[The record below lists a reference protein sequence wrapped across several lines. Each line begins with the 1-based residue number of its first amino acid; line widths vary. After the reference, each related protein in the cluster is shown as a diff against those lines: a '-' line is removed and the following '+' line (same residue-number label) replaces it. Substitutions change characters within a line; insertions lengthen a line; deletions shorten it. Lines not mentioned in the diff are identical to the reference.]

1 MTAFERRL
9 KQAEENAARQDA
21 AAAKARRTVS
31 TGLAKASTEK
41 TGRATN
47 AAGIT
52 TLPVFQG
59 ADGAFSG
66 TGADRGTSSG
76 GLKTGLNRGALTQE
90 RHAAA
95 TAGKT
100 LLPGREKGIQ
110 MGFSQGLG
118 YGTERAAAALLGA
131 GENVTDL
138 IGTGFYKGLQ
148 GITSLGGLA
157 KNPVS
162 EWAGREADAFLDNSV
177 TRNWEE
183 DIRARYQPTR
193 EEEQLTGLGQTV
205 VQMLPAIATG
215 SVAAKALGTGLKAG
229 QAANAGAI
237 ATGSVAA
244 KALGTGLKAG
254 QAANAGA
261 NVSRAVFG
269 LQAAGGGANEAR
281 QEGADAGR
289 ALAYGAASG
298 LLETTIESIAG
309 GIPGMG
315 EGKLRGIAEA
325 VKASP
330 IVSRVLDIAGEGG
343 EEALS
348 AILSP
353 YLKRAMYDPDAEN
366 ATAEEIAQSALLGAA
381 AAGVLQVGLELPGAV
396 SDVRSARAEV
406 GSGAD
411 ILSRVNQRLAQ
422 PGQVA
427 ADFQGLPEFGSRF
440 ETLPSFRRRSV
451 EPLPN
456 FRQAQASVD
465 TQGQNAVSDGAVEA
479 TGQNKTA
486 STGETDVENETLM
499 EKDSSVSQL
508 QNEGTPSGR
517 QEHGPSAS
525 GGGRNITVPFNGTPY
540 RNDKSYRCVYA
551 GESPIS
557 SEVGYGMFADD
568 APSTDMY
575 GDDLYVVDH
584 ASLPSIND
592 VKPAIAEAWDK
603 AVEDWALPP
612 SLDALSE
619 YWSGA
624 EIAEDF
630 DPKNIIDGAGAWDN
644 PDLVTWAFDNG
655 LFDDIPGVKT
665 SDGAIVW
672 DAETVKRG
680 DKNAEVWG
688 QEDEP
693 GQNIGGVFPKDSTGD
708 AGTGLIPMTEQAVN
722 RLSTGKKNIIART
735 AADIVS
741 FVKQALGKKG
751 GSERLYMGTLPETAA
766 ATIKKNTGVDVS
778 GYTAILPGDSVQH
791 IFNHHGDTESEA
803 ARGQR
808 AVTAEDIAL
817 IPQVLASPDKVSLSS
832 ERDMFG
838 RPVLL
843 FSKQIGDTL
852 ITAQAVTDGRHA
864 LTTNSLWIK
873 KGKNRPTIPDAGN
886 QTGPVANVQNALSQG
901 SSIDP
906 IIRQAA
912 DGVNS
917 DSAQG
922 GRKYTDD
929 GVGAA
934 NAGFAGAYH
943 QLQNQTGEGGFHPDG
958 EKAARQVDVPKRDFD
973 GRNIPKS
980 AATVLEAEA
989 TPDSAVDVIQEAIAK
1004 GEFSFDTITDEAALK
1019 RARTTV
1025 EEKGWDGAMEQFHQ
1039 AAASGTVNK
1048 DNTALGQVLLNNAMN
1063 VGNSRAVIDLLSDY
1077 STMSTTAAQALQA
1090 NRMLKKLSPEGQL
1103 YAVQRSLSSYQEE
1116 LRRRMGDKAPE
1127 ITVEPALY
1135 QEFLDAQDQTGREAA
1150 LEAIYKDV
1158 AGQVPANWM
1167 DKWNAWRYLAML
1179 GNPRTHIRNIVG
1191 NAAFAPVRMV
1201 KNAIGTALEAGV
1213 DYLSPQ
1219 GIQRTKAALNPA
1231 SSTDRGLVKAALAD
1245 VANVEAQLL
1254 GEGKYSESA
1263 PGKIRDY
1270 QSIFALEPLEALRKF
1285 TGTAMDVEDTW
1296 FSKPAYAWALAGY
1309 LKANGVDAQAL
1320 NDGTVD
1326 ARLMDQARA
1335 YAIREAQRAT
1345 YRDSNAFS
1353 EFVSGLR
1360 RKGNSPVDRTVNV
1373 LMEGVLPFRKT
1384 PANIL
1389 MRGVEYSPAGLVKGL
1404 TYDLRQ
1410 VQQGKMEA
1418 AQAIDDIA
1426 AGLTGTGLLALG
1438 AWLASMG
1445 LVSGGGSGDDEQ
1457 DGMDDLAGGQDY
1469 ALSVGGK
1476 NYTLDWLAPEALPFF
1491 VGVELF
1497 NTLTDKSEGG
1507 VSWKNI
1513 EAAAN
1518 RIMDPMLE
1526 MSMLQGLQDA
1536 IDNVRYAD
1544 GGTLP
1549 KVAANAA
1556 LSYLAQGVPTLFG
1569 QIERTLEDKRYTTY
1583 VDRTSGLPTDLQYTL
1598 GRTANKLPGEFQQVP
1613 YIDAWGRQEGSGSTA
1628 ERAFNNFFNPAY
1640 VSRESETAAEREI
1653 KRLLDAGQSGVA
1665 PQRTS
1670 QSTQVTYQEA
1680 GSGETHKR
1688 YLTAEEYVD
1697 YASVKGQTSFEL
1709 VSAMM
1714 ESEIYKS
1721 MTDEQK
1727 ADAIKLAYTYANH
1740 VASEEVTDGRH
1751 VSEAY
1756 VELAQAAKKELGLS
1770 EAEYLLLYKECGGS
1784 LVNGDK
1790 VREAYRQGMEAEE
1803 YLEYAAGAKG
1813 YNEDEKGSLT
1823 IAENAKAI
1831 TQSGLSKGNQEIAWA
1846 LAYPEWPEKA
1856 EEAGLSMAEYIQYK
1870 TATYGC
1876 KKKAEKL
1883 AALREAGLPVG
1894 WYYKVE
1900 LCKAHV
1906 P

>member
-66 TGADRGTSSG
+66 TGADRGTSSS
-76 GLKTGLNRGALTQE
+76 GLKTGVNRGALTQE

-100 LLPGREKGIQ
+100 LQPGREKGIQ

-118 YGTERAAAALLGA
+118 YGTERAGAALLGA

-177 TRNWEE
+177 TRDWEE

-215 SVAAKALGTGLKAG
+215 SVAAK
-229 QAANAGAI
+229 
-237 ATGSVAA
+237 V
-244 KALGTGLKAG
+244 LGTGLKAG

-353 YLKRAMYDPDAEN
+353 YLKRAIYDPDAEN
-366 ATAEEIAQSALLGAA
+366 ATAEEIAQSAILGAA

-427 ADFQGLPEFGSRF
+427 ADFQGLPMF
-440 ETLPSFRRRSV
+440 EQSPFEGLPSFRRRSV

-456 FRQAQASVD
+456 FRQAQASLD

-486 STGETDVENETLM
+486 STGETDAYYFDASDTNNSW
-499 EKDSSVSQL
+499 KDRTYTQDGRTFVQSQDRQRMYEVPKQSEIGFEVKNDGTVVLNDDVVSRLDKADYRDFIKAYADLNLISKYGQDAV
-508 QNEGTPSGR
+508 TIVDPK
-517 QEHGPSAS
+517 P
-525 GGGRNITVPFNGTPY
+525 ITVKSTGDTILITQNG
-540 RNDKSYRCVYA
+540 
-551 GESPIS
+551 
-557 SEVGYGMFADD
+557 
-568 APSTDMY
+568 
-575 GDDLYVVDH
+575 
-584 ASLPSIND
+584 IND
-592 VKPAIAEAWDK
+592 VAKKIR
-603 AVEDWALPP
+603 
-612 SLDALSE
+612 
-619 YWSGA
+619 
-624 EIAEDF
+624 
-630 DPKNIIDGAGAWDN
+630 GAGLKNRDNVSSILLLDKLIENAVPDSQAQNIHSSDLNPFTYYKGKLQIGERVYDVTLHIKNVPEGDRYYYHTLDKIEVGPAYGN
-644 PDLVTWAFDNG
+644 PDNSGTYQ
-655 LFDDIPGVKT
+655 
-665 SDGAIVW
+665 
-672 DAETVKRG
+672 ETG
-680 DKNAEVWG
+680 PTLSTPIIA
-688 QEDEP
+688 Q
-693 GQNIGGVFPKDSTGD
+693 DSTG
-708 AGTGLIPMTEQAVN
+708 G
-722 RLSTGKKNIIART
+722 
-735 AADIVS
+735 
-741 FVKQALGKKG
+741 
-751 GSERLYMGTLPETAA
+751 
-766 ATIKKNTGVDVS
+766 NT
-778 GYTAILPGDSVQH
+778 Q
-791 IFNHHGDTESEA
+791 
-803 ARGQR
+803 
-808 AVTAEDIAL
+808 
-817 IPQVLASPDKVSLSS
+817 
-832 ERDMFG
+832 
-838 RPVLL
+838 
-843 FSKQIGDTL
+843 
-852 ITAQAVTDGRHA
+852 
-864 LTTNSLWIK
+864 
-873 KGKNRPTIPDAGN
+873 
-886 QTGPVANVQNALSQG
+886 
-901 SSIDP
+901 
-906 IIRQAA
+906 
-912 DGVNS
+912 
-917 DSAQG
+917 SAQG

-958 EKAARQVDVPKRDFD
+958 EKAARQVDVPKKDFD

-1285 TGTAMDVEDTW
+1285 NGTAMDVEDTW
-1296 FSKPAYAWALAGY
+1296 FSKPAYAGALAGY

-1360 RKGNSPVDRTVNV
+1360 RKGNSPVDRAVNV

-1770 EAEYLLLYKECGGS
+1770 EAEYLLLYKEYGGS

-1813 YNEDEKGSLT
+1813 YNEDEKGNLT

-1900 LCKAHV
+1900 K
-1906 P
+1906 

>member
-66 TGADRGTSSG
+66 TGADRGTSSS
-76 GLKTGLNRGALTQE
+76 GLKTGVNRGALTQE

-100 LLPGREKGIQ
+100 LQPGREKGIQ

-118 YGTERAAAALLGA
+118 YGTERAGAALLGA

-177 TRNWEE
+177 TRDWEE

-215 SVAAKALGTGLKAG
+215 SVAAK
-229 QAANAGAI
+229 
-237 ATGSVAA
+237 V
-244 KALGTGLKAG
+244 LGTGLKAG

-353 YLKRAMYDPDAEN
+353 YLKRAIYDPDAEN
-366 ATAEEIAQSALLGAA
+366 ATAEEIAQSAILGAA

-427 ADFQGLPEFGSRF
+427 ADFQGLPMF
-440 ETLPSFRRRSV
+440 EQSPFEGLPSFRRRSV
-451 EPLPN
+451 ETLPN

-486 STGETDVENETLM
+486 STGETDAYYFDASDTNNSW
-499 EKDSSVSQL
+499 KDRTYTQDGRTFVQSQDRQRMYEVPKQSEIGFEVKNDGTVVLNDDVVSRL
-508 QNEGTPSGR
+508 DK
-517 QEHGPSAS
+517 AD
-525 GGGRNITVPFNGTPY
+525 Y
-540 RNDKSYRCVYA
+540 RDFIKAY
-551 GESPIS
+551 
-557 SEVGYGMFADD
+557 
-568 APSTDMY
+568 
-575 GDDLYVVDH
+575 
-584 ASLPSIND
+584 ASLNLITNVDPRTGVEIDPKPITIKDNGSRVIITQTGIND
-592 VKPAIAEAWDK
+592 VA
-603 AVEDWALPP
+603 
-612 SLDALSE
+612 
-619 YWSGA
+619 
-624 EIAEDF
+624 
-630 DPKNIIDGAGAWDN
+630 
-644 PDLVTWAFDNG
+644 
-655 LFDDIPGVKT
+655 
-665 SDGAIVW
+665 
-672 DAETVKRG
+672 
-680 DKNAEVWG
+680 
-688 QEDEP
+688 
-693 GQNIGGVFPKDSTGD
+693 
-708 AGTGLIPMTEQAVN
+708 
-722 RLSTGKKNIIART
+722 KKIRT
-735 AADIVS
+735 AGIKSQDNVS
-741 FVKQALGKKG
+741 
-751 GSERLYMGTLPETAA
+751 S
-766 ATIKKNTGVDVS
+766 
-778 GYTAILPGDSVQH
+778 IL
-791 IFNHHGDTESEA
+791 
-803 ARGQR
+803 
-808 AVTAEDIAL
+808 
-817 IPQVLASPDKVSLSS
+817 
-832 ERDMFG
+832 
-838 RPVLL
+838 LL
-843 FSKQIGDTL
+843 DRMIEN
-852 ITAQAVTDGRHA
+852 AQAVESVENKHGKVTPFTEYRARFSVGGRDYDVKLYIKNAKQGDRYHYHTLEKIDVGLTDGSNGINDTGTYQA
-864 LTTNSLWIK
+864 S
-873 KGKNRPTIPDAGN
+873 PT
-886 QTGPVANVQNALSQG
+886 
-901 SSIDP
+901 SSDP

-922 GRKYTDD
+922 GRKYTGD

-958 EKAARQVDVPKRDFD
+958 EKAARQVDVPKKNFD

-989 TPDSAVDVIQEAIAK
+989 TPDSAVEVIQEAIAK

-1025 EEKGWDGAMEQFHQ
+1025 TEKGWDGAMEQFHQ

-1063 VGNSRAVIDLLSDY
+1063 AGNSRAVIDLLSDY

-1213 DYLSPQ
+1213 DYLSPR

-1285 TGTAMDVEDTW
+1285 NGTAMDVEDTW
-1296 FSKPAYAWALAGY
+1296 FSKPAYAGALAGY
-1309 LKANGVDAQAL
+1309 LKANGVDEQAL

-1360 RKGNSPVDRTVNV
+1360 RKGNSPVDRAVNV

-1770 EAEYLLLYKECGGS
+1770 EAEYLLLYKEYGGS

-1813 YNEDEKGSLT
+1813 YNEDEKGNLT

-1900 LCKAHV
+1900 K
-1906 P
+1906 

>member
-66 TGADRGTSSG
+66 TGADRGTSSS
-76 GLKTGLNRGALTQE
+76 GLKTGVNRGALTQE

-100 LLPGREKGIQ
+100 LQPGREKGIQ

-118 YGTERAAAALLGA
+118 YGTERAGAALLGA

-177 TRNWEE
+177 TRDWEE

-215 SVAAKALGTGLKAG
+215 SVAAK
-229 QAANAGAI
+229 
-237 ATGSVAA
+237 V
-244 KALGTGLKAG
+244 LGTGLKAG

-353 YLKRAMYDPDAEN
+353 YLKRAIYDPDAEN
-366 ATAEEIAQSALLGAA
+366 ATAEEIAQSAILGAA

-427 ADFQGLPEFGSRF
+427 ADFQGLPMF
-440 ETLPSFRRRSV
+440 EQSPFEGLPSFRRRSV
-451 EPLPN
+451 ETLPN

-486 STGETDVENETLM
+486 STGETDAYYFDASDTNNSW
-499 EKDSSVSQL
+499 KDRTYTQDGRTFVQSQDRQRMYEVPKQSEIGFEVKNDGTVVLNDDVVSRL
-508 QNEGTPSGR
+508 DK
-517 QEHGPSAS
+517 AD
-525 GGGRNITVPFNGTPY
+525 Y
-540 RNDKSYRCVYA
+540 RDFIKAY
-551 GESPIS
+551 
-557 SEVGYGMFADD
+557 
-568 APSTDMY
+568 
-575 GDDLYVVDH
+575 
-584 ASLPSIND
+584 ASLNLITNVDPRTGVEIDPKPITIKDNGSRVIITQTGIND
-592 VKPAIAEAWDK
+592 VA
-603 AVEDWALPP
+603 
-612 SLDALSE
+612 
-619 YWSGA
+619 
-624 EIAEDF
+624 
-630 DPKNIIDGAGAWDN
+630 
-644 PDLVTWAFDNG
+644 
-655 LFDDIPGVKT
+655 
-665 SDGAIVW
+665 
-672 DAETVKRG
+672 
-680 DKNAEVWG
+680 
-688 QEDEP
+688 
-693 GQNIGGVFPKDSTGD
+693 
-708 AGTGLIPMTEQAVN
+708 
-722 RLSTGKKNIIART
+722 KKIRT
-735 AADIVS
+735 AGIKSQDNVS
-741 FVKQALGKKG
+741 
-751 GSERLYMGTLPETAA
+751 S
-766 ATIKKNTGVDVS
+766 
-778 GYTAILPGDSVQH
+778 IL
-791 IFNHHGDTESEA
+791 
-803 ARGQR
+803 
-808 AVTAEDIAL
+808 
-817 IPQVLASPDKVSLSS
+817 
-832 ERDMFG
+832 
-838 RPVLL
+838 LL
-843 FSKQIGDTL
+843 DRMIEN
-852 ITAQAVTDGRHA
+852 AQAVESVENKHGKVTPFTEYRARFSVGGRDYDVKLYIKNAKQGDRYHYHTLEKIDVGLTDGSNGINDTGTYQA
-864 LTTNSLWIK
+864 S
-873 KGKNRPTIPDAGN
+873 PT
-886 QTGPVANVQNALSQG
+886 
-901 SSIDP
+901 SSDP

-922 GRKYTDD
+922 GRKYTGD

-958 EKAARQVDVPKRDFD
+958 EKAARQVDVPKKNFD

-989 TPDSAVDVIQEAIAK
+989 TPDSAVEVIQEAIAK

-1025 EEKGWDGAMEQFHQ
+1025 TEKGWDGAMEQFHQ

-1063 VGNSRAVIDLLSDY
+1063 AGNSRAVIDLLSDY

-1213 DYLSPQ
+1213 DYLSPR

-1285 TGTAMDVEDTW
+1285 NGTAMDVEDTW
-1296 FSKPAYAWALAGY
+1296 FSKPAYAGALAGY
-1309 LKANGVDAQAL
+1309 LKANGVDEQAL

-1360 RKGNSPVDRTVNV
+1360 RKGNSPVDRAVNV

-1770 EAEYLLLYKECGGS
+1770 EAEYLLLYKEYGGS

-1900 LCKAHV
+1900 K
-1906 P
+1906 

>member
-66 TGADRGTSSG
+66 TGADRGTSSS
-76 GLKTGLNRGALTQE
+76 GLKTGVNRGALTQE

-100 LLPGREKGIQ
+100 LQPGREKGIQ

-118 YGTERAAAALLGA
+118 YGTERAGAALLGA

-177 TRNWEE
+177 TRDWEE

-215 SVAAKALGTGLKAG
+215 SVAAK
-229 QAANAGAI
+229 
-237 ATGSVAA
+237 V
-244 KALGTGLKAG
+244 LGTGLKAG

-353 YLKRAMYDPDAEN
+353 YLKRAIYDPDAEN
-366 ATAEEIAQSALLGAA
+366 ATAEDIAQSAILGAA

-427 ADFQGLPEFGSRF
+427 ADFQGLPEFASRF
-440 ETLPSFRRRSV
+440 ET
-451 EPLPN
+451 LPN

-465 TQGQNAVSDGAVEA
+465 TQGQNVASDGAVEA

-486 STGETDVENETLM
+486 STGETDAKSTMSMADFTDTNSPIWNNVRYEDT
-499 EKDSSVSQL
+499 DTQVGIQRSVH
-508 QNEGTPSGR
+508 
-517 QEHGPSAS
+517 QEM
-525 GGGRNITVPFNGTPY
+525 V
-540 RNDKSYRCVYA
+540 DA
-551 GESPIS
+551 GEVVQIPEETIQKV
-557 SEVGYGMFADD
+557 SESY
-568 APSTDMY
+568 
-575 GDDLYVVDH
+575 
-584 ASLPSIND
+584 
-592 VKPAIAEAWDK
+592 
-603 AVEDWALPP
+603 
-612 SLDALSE
+612 
-619 YWSGA
+619 
-624 EIAEDF
+624 
-630 DPKNIIDGAGAWDN
+630 
-644 PDLVTWAFDNG
+644 PDLRTKKKSERTPILRQKMAE
-655 LFDDIPGVKT
+655 LKT
-665 SDGAIVW
+665 SL
-672 DAETVKRG
+672 R
-680 DKNAEVWG
+680 
-688 QEDEP
+688 Q
-693 GQNIGGVFPKDSTGD
+693 FLS
-708 AGTGLIPMTEQAVN
+708 GL
-722 RLSTGKKNIIART
+722 
-735 AADIVS
+735 
-741 FVKQALGKKG
+741 KG
-751 GSERLYMGTLPETAA
+751 GSYEFEVNGNLLEARLYD
-766 ATIKKNTGVDVS
+766 TGVREVMEKITQNKASMLYHSEQIFQNARYLYSTPDYD
-778 GYTAILPGDSVQH
+778 GDPNIYRWNYFYT
-791 IFNHHGDTESEA
+791 
-803 ARGQR
+803 
-808 AVTAEDIAL
+808 
-817 IPQVLASPDKVSLSS
+817 
-832 ERDMFG
+832 
-838 RPVLL
+838 PV
-843 FSKQIGDTL
+843 QIGDQIMGVRIAVRDVVKGTDLTPESQIYNWGIKTGATL
-852 ITAQAVTDGRHA
+852 DGGSRGPKVASSGVSSVAPQDAA
-864 LTTNSLWIK
+864 LGTSASSAASSAAIIAENS
-873 KGKNRPTIPDAGN
+873 AEGN
-886 QTGPVANVQNALSQG
+886 TQ
-901 SSIDP
+901 
-906 IIRQAA
+906 
-912 DGVNS
+912 
-917 DSAQG
+917 SAQG

-958 EKAARQVDVPKRDFD
+958 EKAARQVDVPKKDFD

-1213 DYLSPQ
+1213 DYLSPR

-1285 TGTAMDVEDTW
+1285 NGTAMDVEDTW
-1296 FSKPAYAWALAGY
+1296 FSKPAYAGALAGY
-1309 LKANGVDAQAL
+1309 LKANGVDEQAL
-1320 NDGTVD
+1320 NDGTAD

-1360 RKGNSPVDRTVNV
+1360 RKGNSPVDRAVNV

-1770 EAEYLLLYKECGGS
+1770 EAEYLLLYKEYGGS
-1784 LVNGDK
+1784 LVNGDE

-1813 YNEDEKGSLT
+1813 YNEDEKGNLT

-1900 LCKAHV
+1900 K
-1906 P
+1906 

>member
-66 TGADRGTSSG
+66 MGADRGTSSS
-76 GLKTGLNRGALTQE
+76 GLKTGVNRGALTQE

-100 LLPGREKGIQ
+100 LQPGREKGIQ

-118 YGTERAAAALLGA
+118 YGTERAGAALLGA

-177 TRNWEE
+177 TRDWEE

-215 SVAAKALGTGLKAG
+215 SVAAK
-229 QAANAGAI
+229 
-237 ATGSVAA
+237 V
-244 KALGTGLKAG
+244 LGTGLKAG

-353 YLKRAMYDPDAEN
+353 YLKRAIYDPDAEN
-366 ATAEEIAQSALLGAA
+366 ATAEEIAQSAILGAA

-427 ADFQGLPEFGSRF
+427 ADFQGLPMF
-440 ETLPSFRRRSV
+440 EQSPFEGLPSFRRRSV

-486 STGETDVENETLM
+486 STGETDAYYFDASDTNNSW
-499 EKDSSVSQL
+499 KDRTYTQDGRTFVQSQDRQRMYEVPKQSEIGFEVKNDGTVVLNDDVVSRLDKADYRDFIKAYADLNLISKYGQDAV
-508 QNEGTPSGR
+508 TIVDPK
-517 QEHGPSAS
+517 P
-525 GGGRNITVPFNGTPY
+525 ITVKSTGDTILITQNG
-540 RNDKSYRCVYA
+540 
-551 GESPIS
+551 
-557 SEVGYGMFADD
+557 
-568 APSTDMY
+568 
-575 GDDLYVVDH
+575 
-584 ASLPSIND
+584 IND
-592 VKPAIAEAWDK
+592 VAKKIR
-603 AVEDWALPP
+603 
-612 SLDALSE
+612 
-619 YWSGA
+619 
-624 EIAEDF
+624 
-630 DPKNIIDGAGAWDN
+630 GAGLKNRDNVSSILLLDKLIENAVPDSQAQNIHSSDLNPFTYYKGKLQIGERVYDVTLHIKNVPEGDRYYYHTLDKIEVGPAYGN
-644 PDLVTWAFDNG
+644 PDNSGTYQ
-655 LFDDIPGVKT
+655 
-665 SDGAIVW
+665 
-672 DAETVKRG
+672 ETG
-680 DKNAEVWG
+680 PTLSTPIIA
-688 QEDEP
+688 Q
-693 GQNIGGVFPKDSTGD
+693 DSTG
-708 AGTGLIPMTEQAVN
+708 G
-722 RLSTGKKNIIART
+722 
-735 AADIVS
+735 
-741 FVKQALGKKG
+741 
-751 GSERLYMGTLPETAA
+751 
-766 ATIKKNTGVDVS
+766 NT
-778 GYTAILPGDSVQH
+778 Q
-791 IFNHHGDTESEA
+791 
-803 ARGQR
+803 
-808 AVTAEDIAL
+808 
-817 IPQVLASPDKVSLSS
+817 
-832 ERDMFG
+832 
-838 RPVLL
+838 
-843 FSKQIGDTL
+843 
-852 ITAQAVTDGRHA
+852 
-864 LTTNSLWIK
+864 
-873 KGKNRPTIPDAGN
+873 
-886 QTGPVANVQNALSQG
+886 
-901 SSIDP
+901 
-906 IIRQAA
+906 
-912 DGVNS
+912 
-917 DSAQG
+917 SAQG

-958 EKAARQVDVPKRDFD
+958 EKAARQVDVPKKDFD

-1213 DYLSPQ
+1213 DYLSPR

-1285 TGTAMDVEDTW
+1285 NGTAMDVEDTW

-1360 RKGNSPVDRTVNV
+1360 RKGNSPVDRAVNV

-1770 EAEYLLLYKECGGS
+1770 EAEYLLLYKEYGGS

-1813 YNEDEKGSLT
+1813 YNEDEKGNLT

-1900 LCKAHV
+1900 K
-1906 P
+1906 

>member
-66 TGADRGTSSG
+66 TGADRGTSSS
-76 GLKTGLNRGALTQE
+76 GLKTGVNRGALTQE

-100 LLPGREKGIQ
+100 LQPGREKGIQ

-118 YGTERAAAALLGA
+118 YGTERAGAALLGA

-177 TRNWEE
+177 TRDWEE

-205 VQMLPAIATG
+205 VQMLP
-215 SVAAKALGTGLKAG
+215 
-229 QAANAGAI
+229 AI

-427 ADFQGLPEFGSRF
+427 ADFQGLPMF
-440 ETLPSFRRRSV
+440 EQSPFEGLPNFRRRSV

-486 STGETDVENETLM
+486 STGETDAYYFDASDTNNSW
-499 EKDSSVSQL
+499 KDRTYTQDGRTFVQSQDRQRMYEVPKQSEIGFEVKNDGTVVLNDDVVSRLDKADYRDFIKAYADLNLISKYGQDAV
-508 QNEGTPSGR
+508 TIVDPK
-517 QEHGPSAS
+517 P
-525 GGGRNITVPFNGTPY
+525 ITVKSTGDTILITQNG
-540 RNDKSYRCVYA
+540 
-551 GESPIS
+551 
-557 SEVGYGMFADD
+557 
-568 APSTDMY
+568 
-575 GDDLYVVDH
+575 
-584 ASLPSIND
+584 IND
-592 VKPAIAEAWDK
+592 VAKKIR
-603 AVEDWALPP
+603 
-612 SLDALSE
+612 
-619 YWSGA
+619 
-624 EIAEDF
+624 
-630 DPKNIIDGAGAWDN
+630 GAGLKNRDNVSSILLLDKLIENAVPDSQAQNIHSSDLNPFTYYKGKLQIGERVYDVTLHIKNVPEGDRYYYHTLDKIEVGPAYGN
-644 PDLVTWAFDNG
+644 PDNSGTYQ
-655 LFDDIPGVKT
+655 
-665 SDGAIVW
+665 
-672 DAETVKRG
+672 ETG
-680 DKNAEVWG
+680 PTLSTPIIA
-688 QEDEP
+688 Q
-693 GQNIGGVFPKDSTGD
+693 DSTG
-708 AGTGLIPMTEQAVN
+708 G
-722 RLSTGKKNIIART
+722 
-735 AADIVS
+735 
-741 FVKQALGKKG
+741 
-751 GSERLYMGTLPETAA
+751 
-766 ATIKKNTGVDVS
+766 NT
-778 GYTAILPGDSVQH
+778 Q
-791 IFNHHGDTESEA
+791 
-803 ARGQR
+803 
-808 AVTAEDIAL
+808 
-817 IPQVLASPDKVSLSS
+817 
-832 ERDMFG
+832 
-838 RPVLL
+838 
-843 FSKQIGDTL
+843 
-852 ITAQAVTDGRHA
+852 
-864 LTTNSLWIK
+864 
-873 KGKNRPTIPDAGN
+873 
-886 QTGPVANVQNALSQG
+886 
-901 SSIDP
+901 
-906 IIRQAA
+906 
-912 DGVNS
+912 
-917 DSAQG
+917 SAQG

-958 EKAARQVDVPKRDFD
+958 EKAARQVDVPKKDFD

-1063 VGNSRAVIDLLSDY
+1063 AGNSRAVIDLLSDY

-1127 ITVEPALY
+1127 ITVGPALY

-1213 DYLSPQ
+1213 DYLSPR

-1296 FSKPAYAWALAGY
+1296 FSKPAYAGALAGY

-1697 YASVKGQTSFEL
+1697 YAFVKGQTSFEL

-1770 EAEYLLLYKECGGS
+1770 EAEYLLLYKEYGGS

-1900 LCKAHV
+1900 K
-1906 P
+1906 

>member
-66 TGADRGTSSG
+66 TGADRGTSSS
-76 GLKTGLNRGALTQE
+76 GLKTGVNRGALTQE

-100 LLPGREKGIQ
+100 LQPGREKGIQ

-118 YGTERAAAALLGA
+118 YGTERAGAALLGA

-177 TRNWEE
+177 TRDWEE

-215 SVAAKALGTGLKAG
+215 SVAAK
-229 QAANAGAI
+229 
-237 ATGSVAA
+237 V
-244 KALGTGLKAG
+244 LGTGLKAG

-353 YLKRAMYDPDAEN
+353 YLKRAIYDPDAEN
-366 ATAEEIAQSALLGAA
+366 ATAEEIAQSAILGAA

-427 ADFQGLPEFGSRF
+427 ADFQGLPMF
-440 ETLPSFRRRSV
+440 EQSPFEGLPSFRRRSV
-451 EPLPN
+451 ETLPN

-486 STGETDVENETLM
+486 STGETDAYYFDASDTNNSW
-499 EKDSSVSQL
+499 KDRTYTQDGRTFVQSQDRQRMYEVPKQSEIGFEVKNDGTVVLNDDVVSRL
-508 QNEGTPSGR
+508 DK
-517 QEHGPSAS
+517 AD
-525 GGGRNITVPFNGTPY
+525 Y
-540 RNDKSYRCVYA
+540 RDFIKAY
-551 GESPIS
+551 
-557 SEVGYGMFADD
+557 
-568 APSTDMY
+568 
-575 GDDLYVVDH
+575 
-584 ASLPSIND
+584 ASLNLITNVDPRTGVEIDPKPITIKDNGSRVIITQTGIND
-592 VKPAIAEAWDK
+592 VA
-603 AVEDWALPP
+603 
-612 SLDALSE
+612 
-619 YWSGA
+619 
-624 EIAEDF
+624 
-630 DPKNIIDGAGAWDN
+630 
-644 PDLVTWAFDNG
+644 
-655 LFDDIPGVKT
+655 
-665 SDGAIVW
+665 
-672 DAETVKRG
+672 
-680 DKNAEVWG
+680 
-688 QEDEP
+688 
-693 GQNIGGVFPKDSTGD
+693 
-708 AGTGLIPMTEQAVN
+708 
-722 RLSTGKKNIIART
+722 KKIRT
-735 AADIVS
+735 AGIKSQDNVS
-741 FVKQALGKKG
+741 
-751 GSERLYMGTLPETAA
+751 S
-766 ATIKKNTGVDVS
+766 
-778 GYTAILPGDSVQH
+778 IL
-791 IFNHHGDTESEA
+791 
-803 ARGQR
+803 
-808 AVTAEDIAL
+808 
-817 IPQVLASPDKVSLSS
+817 
-832 ERDMFG
+832 
-838 RPVLL
+838 LL
-843 FSKQIGDTL
+843 DRMIEN
-852 ITAQAVTDGRHA
+852 AQAVESVENKHGKVTPFTEYRARFSVGGRDYDVKLYIKNAKQGDRYHYHTLEKIDVGLTDGSNGINDTGTYQA
-864 LTTNSLWIK
+864 S
-873 KGKNRPTIPDAGN
+873 PT
-886 QTGPVANVQNALSQG
+886 
-901 SSIDP
+901 SSDP

-922 GRKYTDD
+922 GRKYTYD

-989 TPDSAVDVIQEAIAK
+989 TPDSAVEVIQEAIAK

-1025 EEKGWDGAMEQFHQ
+1025 TEKGWDGAMEQFHQ

-1063 VGNSRAVIDLLSDY
+1063 AGNSRAVIDLLSDY

-1167 DKWNAWRYLAML
+1167 DRWNAWRYLAML

-1213 DYLSPQ
+1213 DYLSPR

-1231 SSTDRGLVKAALAD
+1231 NSTDRGLVKAALAD

-1285 TGTAMDVEDTW
+1285 NGTAMDVEDTW
-1296 FSKPAYAWALAGY
+1296 FSKPAYAGALAGY
-1309 LKANGVDAQAL
+1309 LKANGVDEQAL
-1320 NDGTVD
+1320 NDGTAD

-1360 RKGNSPVDRTVNV
+1360 RKGNSPVDRAVNV

-1680 GSGETHKR
+1680 GSDETHKR

-1770 EAEYLLLYKECGGS
+1770 EAEYLLLYKEYGGS

-1900 LCKAHV
+1900 K
-1906 P
+1906 

>member
-9 KQAEENAARQDA
+9 KQAEEIAARQDA

-52 TLPVFQG
+52 TLPVFQV

-66 TGADRGTSSG
+66 TGADRGTSSS
-76 GLKTGLNRGALTQE
+76 GLKTGVNRGALTQE
-90 RHAAA
+90 AHRSA

-118 YGTERAAAALLGA
+118 YGTERAGAALLGA

-177 TRNWEE
+177 TRDWEE

-215 SVAAKALGTGLKAG
+215 SVAAK
-229 QAANAGAI
+229 
-237 ATGSVAA
+237 V
-244 KALGTGLKAG
+244 LGTGLKAG

-353 YLKRAMYDPDAEN
+353 YLKRAIYDPDAEN
-366 ATAEEIAQSALLGAA
+366 ATAEEIAQSAILGAA

-465 TQGQNAVSDGAVEA
+465 TQGQNVASDGAVEA

-486 STGETDVENETLM
+486 STGETGYNRM
-499 EKDSSVSQL
+499 EADAIRHEGKTFRNLVAGIDSSVSAFF
-508 QNEGTPSGR
+508 EKWRGGR
-517 QEHGPSAS
+517 KNQQGEKLEKLYLGRMSESVKQQVSAILGYSIDGRDFIVTNDDVKHIMDEHGDPD
-525 GGGRNITVPFNGTPY
+525 T
-540 RNDKSYRCVYA
+540 
-551 GESPIS
+551 
-557 SEVGYGMFADD
+557 EVRKGN
-568 APSTDMY
+568 
-575 GDDLYVVDH
+575 
-584 ASLPSIND
+584 LPLD
-592 VKPAIAEAWDK
+592 T
-603 AVEDWALPP
+603 WALD
-612 SLDALSE
+612 SLQDIVA
-619 YWSGA
+619 
-624 EIAEDF
+624 
-630 DPKNIIDGAGAWDN
+630 N
-644 PDLVTWAFDNG
+644 PDSI
-655 LFDDIPGVKT
+655 IPGHM
-665 SDGAIVW
+665 G
-672 DAETVKRG
+672 E
-680 DKNAEVWG
+680 
-688 QEDEP
+688 
-693 GQNIGGVFPKDSTGD
+693 
-708 AGTGLIPMTEQAVN
+708 
-722 RLSTGKKNIIART
+722 GKKNAGKMGVVFTKTFPNGRVVCIQFDNKGRGTMEVATMYVKKGNTTSEMNADKAAPIRTSETPEPVFPNTPIIAENS
-735 AADIVS
+735 VE
-741 FVKQALGKKG
+741 G
-751 GSERLYMGTLPETAA
+751 
-766 ATIKKNTGVDVS
+766 NT
-778 GYTAILPGDSVQH
+778 Q
-791 IFNHHGDTESEA
+791 
-803 ARGQR
+803 
-808 AVTAEDIAL
+808 
-817 IPQVLASPDKVSLSS
+817 
-832 ERDMFG
+832 
-838 RPVLL
+838 
-843 FSKQIGDTL
+843 
-852 ITAQAVTDGRHA
+852 
-864 LTTNSLWIK
+864 
-873 KGKNRPTIPDAGN
+873 
-886 QTGPVANVQNALSQG
+886 
-901 SSIDP
+901 
-906 IIRQAA
+906 
-912 DGVNS
+912 
-917 DSAQG
+917 SAQG

-958 EKAARQVDVPKRDFD
+958 EKAARQVDVPKKDFD

-980 AATVLEAEA
+980 TATVLEAEA

-1025 EEKGWDGAMEQFHQ
+1025 TEKGWDGAMEQFHQ

-1063 VGNSRAVIDLLSDY
+1063 AGNSRAVIDLLSDY

-1090 NRMLKKLSPEGQL
+1090 NRMMKKLSPEGQL

-1213 DYLSPQ
+1213 DYLSPR

-1285 TGTAMDVEDTW
+1285 NGTAMDVEDTW

-1309 LKANGVDAQAL
+1309 LKANGVGAQAL

-1360 RKGNSPVDRTVNV
+1360 RKGNSPVDRAVNV

-1640 VSRESETAAEREI
+1640 VSRESETAADREI

-1770 EAEYLLLYKECGGS
+1770 EAEYLLLYKEYGGS
-1784 LVNGDK
+1784 LVNGDE

-1813 YNEDEKGSLT
+1813 YNEDEKGNLT

-1900 LCKAHV
+1900 K
-1906 P
+1906 

>member
-1 MTAFERRL
+1 M
-9 KQAEENAARQDA
+9 
-21 AAAKARRTVS
+21 
-31 TGLAKASTEK
+31 
-41 TGRATN
+41 
-47 AAGIT
+47 
-52 TLPVFQG
+52 
-59 ADGAFSG
+59 
-66 TGADRGTSSG
+66 
-76 GLKTGLNRGALTQE
+76 
-90 RHAAA
+90 
-95 TAGKT
+95 
-100 LLPGREKGIQ
+100 
-110 MGFSQGLG
+110 
-118 YGTERAAAALLGA
+118 
-131 GENVTDL
+131 
-138 IGTGFYKGLQ
+138 
-148 GITSLGGLA
+148 
-157 KNPVS
+157 
-162 EWAGREADAFLDNSV
+162 
-177 TRNWEE
+177 
-183 DIRARYQPTR
+183 
-193 EEEQLTGLGQTV
+193 
-205 VQMLPAIATG
+205 
-215 SVAAKALGTGLKAG
+215 
-229 QAANAGAI
+229 
-237 ATGSVAA
+237 
-244 KALGTGLKAG
+244 
-254 QAANAGA
+254 
-261 NVSRAVFG
+261 
-269 LQAAGGGANEAR
+269 
-281 QEGADAGR
+281 
-289 ALAYGAASG
+289 
-298 LLETTIESIAG
+298 
-309 GIPGMG
+309 
-315 EGKLRGIAEA
+315 
-325 VKASP
+325 
-330 IVSRVLDIAGEGG
+330 
-343 EEALS
+343 
-348 AILSP
+348 
-353 YLKRAMYDPDAEN
+353 
-366 ATAEEIAQSALLGAA
+366 
-381 AAGVLQVGLELPGAV
+381 
-396 SDVRSARAEV
+396 
-406 GSGAD
+406 
-411 ILSRVNQRLAQ
+411 
-422 PGQVA
+422 
-427 ADFQGLPEFGSRF
+427 
-440 ETLPSFRRRSV
+440 
-451 EPLPN
+451 
-456 FRQAQASVD
+456 
-465 TQGQNAVSDGAVEA
+465 
-479 TGQNKTA
+479 
-486 STGETDVENETLM
+486 
-499 EKDSSVSQL
+499 
-508 QNEGTPSGR
+508 
-517 QEHGPSAS
+517 
-525 GGGRNITVPFNGTPY
+525 
-540 RNDKSYRCVYA
+540 
-551 GESPIS
+551 
-557 SEVGYGMFADD
+557 
-568 APSTDMY
+568 
-575 GDDLYVVDH
+575 
-584 ASLPSIND
+584 
-592 VKPAIAEAWDK
+592 
-603 AVEDWALPP
+603 
-612 SLDALSE
+612 
-619 YWSGA
+619 
-624 EIAEDF
+624 
-630 DPKNIIDGAGAWDN
+630 PK
-644 PDLVTWAFDNG
+644 
-655 LFDDIPGVKT
+655 K
-665 SDGAIVW
+665 
-672 DAETVKRG
+672 
-680 DKNAEVWG
+680 
-688 QEDEP
+688 
-693 GQNIGGVFPKDSTGD
+693 
-708 AGTGLIPMTEQAVN
+708 
-722 RLSTGKKNIIART
+722 
-735 AADIVS
+735 
-741 FVKQALGKKG
+741 
-751 GSERLYMGTLPETAA
+751 
-766 ATIKKNTGVDVS
+766 
-778 GYTAILPGDSVQH
+778 
-791 IFNHHGDTESEA
+791 
-803 ARGQR
+803 
-808 AVTAEDIAL
+808 
-817 IPQVLASPDKVSLSS
+817 
-832 ERDMFG
+832 
-838 RPVLL
+838 
-843 FSKQIGDTL
+843 
-852 ITAQAVTDGRHA
+852 
-864 LTTNSLWIK
+864 
-873 KGKNRPTIPDAGN
+873 
-886 QTGPVANVQNALSQG
+886 
-901 SSIDP
+901 
-906 IIRQAA
+906 
-912 DGVNS
+912 
-917 DSAQG
+917 
-922 GRKYTDD
+922 
-929 GVGAA
+929 
-934 NAGFAGAYH
+934 
-943 QLQNQTGEGGFHPDG
+943 
-958 EKAARQVDVPKRDFD
+958 DFD

-1103 YAVQRSLSSYQEE
+1103 YAVQRSLSSYQKE

-1296 FSKPAYAWALAGY
+1296 FSKPAYAGALAGY

-1770 EAEYLLLYKECGGS
+1770 EAEYLLLYKEYGGS

-1900 LCKAHV
+1900 K
-1906 P
+1906 

>member
-9 KQAEENAARQDA
+9 KQAEEIAARQDA

-52 TLPVFQG
+52 TLPVFQV

-66 TGADRGTSSG
+66 TGADRGTSSS
-76 GLKTGLNRGALTQE
+76 GLKTGVNRGALTQE

-100 LLPGREKGIQ
+100 LQPGREKGIQ

-118 YGTERAAAALLGA
+118 YGTERAGAALLGA

-177 TRNWEE
+177 TRDWEE

-215 SVAAKALGTGLKAG
+215 SVAAK
-229 QAANAGAI
+229 
-237 ATGSVAA
+237 V
-244 KALGTGLKAG
+244 LGTGLKAG

-353 YLKRAMYDPDAEN
+353 YLKRAIYDPDAEN
-366 ATAEEIAQSALLGAA
+366 ATAEEIAQSAILGAA
-381 AAGVLQVGLELPGAV
+381 AAGVLQAGLELPGAV

-427 ADFQGLPEFGSRF
+427 ADFQGLPMF
-440 ETLPSFRRRSV
+440 EQSPFEGLPSFRRRSV
-451 EPLPN
+451 ETLPN

-465 TQGQNAVSDGAVEA
+465 TRGQNAVSDGAVEA

-486 STGETDVENETLM
+486 STGETAQLLLPERSEIAKERGYPMRRNDAVYKVVEIPQAKVDEISAYIDTV
-499 EKDSSVSQL
+499 D
-508 QNEGTPSGR
+508 
-517 QEHGPSAS
+517 SAS
-525 GGGRNITVPFNGTPY
+525 ARKKYKRILKNLFSGQTFTNANTVANEIAYEIG
-540 RNDKSYRCVYA
+540 
-551 GESPIS
+551 IS
-557 SEVGYGMFADD
+557 S
-568 APSTDMY
+568 
-575 GDDLYVVDH
+575 
-584 ASLPSIND
+584 
-592 VKPAIAEAWDK
+592 
-603 AVEDWALPP
+603 
-612 SLDALSE
+612 
-619 YWSGA
+619 
-624 EIAEDF
+624 
-630 DPKNIIDGAGAWDN
+630 
-644 PDLVTWAFDNG
+644 
-655 LFDDIPGVKT
+655 
-665 SDGAIVW
+665 
-672 DAETVKRG
+672 RG
-680 DKNAEVWG
+680 
-688 QEDEP
+688 
-693 GQNIGGVFPKDSTGD
+693 IG
-708 AGTGLIPMTEQAVN
+708 E
-722 RLSTGKKNIIART
+722 IIARQP
-735 AADIVS
+735 VS
-741 FVKQALGKKG
+741 AETLAMLEQLNEVVENAKYVASEPTSHENRRGIERTDLFETDTMVGDRPGVARMRVNVGKDGNK
-751 GSERLYMGTLPETAA
+751 LYF
-766 ATIKKNTGVDVS
+766 ATNKITE
-778 GYTAILPGDSVQH
+778 
-791 IFNHHGDTESEA
+791 GDTPQPRA
-803 ARGQR
+803 DQGRQRG
-808 AVTAEDIAL
+808 VEGG
-817 IPQVLASPDKVSLSS
+817 PSVS
-832 ERDMFG
+832 
-838 RPVLL
+838 
-843 FSKQIGDTL
+843 
-852 ITAQAVTDGRHA
+852 A
-864 LTTNSLWIK
+864 
-873 KGKNRPTIPDAGN
+873 
-886 QTGPVANVQNALSQG
+886 
-901 SSIDP
+901 P
-906 IIRQAA
+906 IIAE
-912 DGVNS
+912 NS
-917 DSAQG
+917 AEGNTQSAQG

-1213 DYLSPQ
+1213 DYLSPR

-1285 TGTAMDVEDTW
+1285 NGTAMDVEDTW

-1360 RKGNSPVDRTVNV
+1360 RKGNSPVDRAVNV

-1583 VDRTSGLPTDLQYTL
+1583 VERTSGLPTDLQYTL

-1640 VSRESETAAEREI
+1640 VSRESETAADREI

-1770 EAEYLLLYKECGGS
+1770 EAEYLLLYKEYGGS
-1784 LVNGDK
+1784 LVNGDE

-1813 YNEDEKGSLT
+1813 YNEDEKGNLT

-1900 LCKAHV
+1900 K
-1906 P
+1906 

>member
-66 TGADRGTSSG
+66 TGADRGTSSS
-76 GLKTGLNRGALTQE
+76 GLKTGVNRGALTQE
-90 RHAAA
+90 AHRSA

-100 LLPGREKGIQ
+100 LQPGREKGIQ

-118 YGTERAAAALLGA
+118 YGTERAGAALLGA

-177 TRNWEE
+177 TRDWEE

-215 SVAAKALGTGLKAG
+215 SVAAK
-229 QAANAGAI
+229 
-237 ATGSVAA
+237 V
-244 KALGTGLKAG
+244 LGTGLKAG

-353 YLKRAMYDPDAEN
+353 YLKRAIYDPDAEN
-366 ATAEEIAQSALLGAA
+366 ATAEEIAQSAILGAA

-427 ADFQGLPEFGSRF
+427 ADFQGLPMF
-440 ETLPSFRRRSV
+440 EQSPFEGLPSFRRRSV

-486 STGETDVENETLM
+486 STGETDAYYFDASDTNNSW
-499 EKDSSVSQL
+499 KDRTYTQDGRTFVQSQDRQRMYEVPKQSEIGFEVKNDGTVVLNDDVVSRL
-508 QNEGTPSGR
+508 DK
-517 QEHGPSAS
+517 AD
-525 GGGRNITVPFNGTPY
+525 Y
-540 RNDKSYRCVYA
+540 RDFIKAY
-551 GESPIS
+551 
-557 SEVGYGMFADD
+557 
-568 APSTDMY
+568 
-575 GDDLYVVDH
+575 
-584 ASLPSIND
+584 ASLNLITNVDPRTGVEIDPKPITIKDNGSRVIITQTGIND
-592 VKPAIAEAWDK
+592 VA
-603 AVEDWALPP
+603 
-612 SLDALSE
+612 
-619 YWSGA
+619 
-624 EIAEDF
+624 
-630 DPKNIIDGAGAWDN
+630 
-644 PDLVTWAFDNG
+644 
-655 LFDDIPGVKT
+655 
-665 SDGAIVW
+665 
-672 DAETVKRG
+672 
-680 DKNAEVWG
+680 
-688 QEDEP
+688 
-693 GQNIGGVFPKDSTGD
+693 
-708 AGTGLIPMTEQAVN
+708 
-722 RLSTGKKNIIART
+722 KKIRT
-735 AADIVS
+735 AGIKSQDNVS
-741 FVKQALGKKG
+741 
-751 GSERLYMGTLPETAA
+751 S
-766 ATIKKNTGVDVS
+766 
-778 GYTAILPGDSVQH
+778 IL
-791 IFNHHGDTESEA
+791 
-803 ARGQR
+803 
-808 AVTAEDIAL
+808 
-817 IPQVLASPDKVSLSS
+817 
-832 ERDMFG
+832 
-838 RPVLL
+838 LL
-843 FSKQIGDTL
+843 DRMIEN
-852 ITAQAVTDGRHA
+852 AQAVESVENKHGKVTPFTEYRARFSVGGRDYDVKLYIKNAKQGDRYHYHTLEKIDVGFTDGSNGINDTGTYQA
-864 LTTNSLWIK
+864 S
-873 KGKNRPTIPDAGN
+873 PT
-886 QTGPVANVQNALSQG
+886 
-901 SSIDP
+901 SSDP

-922 GRKYTDD
+922 GRKYTGD

-958 EKAARQVDVPKRDFD
+958 EKAARQVDVPKKDFD

-980 AATVLEAEA
+980 TATVLEAEA

-1039 AAASGTVNK
+1039 ATASGTVNK

-1063 VGNSRAVIDLLSDY
+1063 AGNSRAVIDLLSDY

-1090 NRMLKKLSPEGQL
+1090 TRMLKKLSPEGQL

-1263 PGKIRDY
+1263 PGKIREY

-1296 FSKPAYAWALAGY
+1296 FSKPAYAGALAGY

-1360 RKGNSPVDRTVNV
+1360 RKGNSPVDRAVNV

-1770 EAEYLLLYKECGGS
+1770 EAEYLLLYKEYGGS

-1813 YNEDEKGSLT
+1813 YNEDEKGNLT